1 VYHTKLEDKIS
12 QSNGEAMYLCGIDE
26 AGRGPLAGPLTIAG
40 VILHRPID
48 GLNDS
53 KKLSEKKR
61 ESLFDEIIANSTYH
75 IVRFDSSTIDQFG
88 LSHCLSSGLREI
100 MSAIGEAD
108 YLYDGNCSFGIAN
121 LKTLVKADATVP
133 EVSAASILAKV
144 TRDREMVELAP
155 LYPQYG
161 FEGHKGY
168 GSSMHIEAI
177 REYGY
182 CEIHRK
188 SFKLK
193 SLQPALF

>member
-1 VYHTKLEDKIS
+1 MYDTKFQDKITLYK
-12 QSNGEAMYLCGIDE
+12 GKWMLFCGIDE

-40 VILHRPID
+40 VILHKTIN

-61 ESLFDEIIANSTYH
+61 ESLFEEIIANSTYH
-75 IVRFDSSTIDQFG
+75 IARFSASDIDEFG
-88 LSHCLSSGLREI
+88 LSHCLSSGLHEI
-100 MSAIGEAD
+100 MNSIGEAD

-161 FEGHKGY
+161 FDGHKGY
-168 GSSMHIEAI
+168 GSSMHIKAI
-177 REYGY
+177 RQYGY

>member
-1 VYHTKLEDKIS
+1 
-12 QSNGEAMYLCGIDE
+12 MRFCGIDE
-26 AGRGPLAGPLTIAG
+26 AGRGPLAGSLTIAG
-40 VILHRPID
+40 VILHRSIA

-61 ESLFDEIIANSTYH
+61 ELLFETILKNSTYH
-75 IVRFDSSTIDQFG
+75 IVRFDALSIDELG
-88 LSHCLSSGLREI
+88 LSACLASGVREI
-100 MSAIGEAD
+100 MHVIGEAD
-108 YLYDGNCSFGIAN
+108 YLYDGNCSFGIPG
-121 LKTLVKADATVP
+121 LKTLVKADSTIP

-144 TRDREMVELAP
+144 SRDREMVQLAA

-168 GSSMHIEAI
+168 GTNGHIEAI
-177 REYGY
+177 RLYGY

-193 SLQPALF
+193 SLQPSLF